1 LILNEIIEKITDEFD
16 NSDIFFGHGA
26 LSAIDEAV
34 WLVSSV
40 LKIKFKD
47 INKHLNTTVSNED
60 ANKINLIKTMR
71 IEQRMPLAYL
81 LNEAWLKDVEFYID
95 ERALI
100 PRSLIADLIEDDFYP
115 WIESI
120 HNINSVLD
128 LCCGSGCLGILL
140 AKSYPHLYVDL
151 IDISQHALEVARIN
165 IEKHNLQKRVAAI
178 QSNLFE
184 RCQKKYDLIV
194 TNPPYVN
201 ASAMTKL
208 PIEYQKEPQL
218 ALASGEDGLDLT
230 RLIIKNA
237 KKYLNDNGKIFIEIG
252 HNRDVVDEV
261 FKDLNLWW
269 VDTESGS
276 DYIFMLEKNDLP

>member
-1 LILNEIIEKITDEFD
+1 MILNEIIEKITDEFD

-47 INKHLNTTVSNED
+47 INKHLNTKVSNED

-120 HNINSVLD
+120 DNINSVLD

-140 AKSYPHLYVDL
+140 AKSYPHLDVDL

-184 RCQKKYDLIV
+184 HCQKKYDLIV

-201 ASAMTKL
+201 ANAMTKL
-208 PIEYQKEPQL
+208 PSEYQKEPQL

-230 RLIIKNA
+230 RIIIKNA

-261 FKDLNLWW
+261 FRDLNLWW

>member
-1 LILNEIIEKITDEFD
+1 MILNEIIEKITDEFD

-47 INKHLNTTVSNED
+47 INKHLNNTVSNED

-120 HNINSVLD
+120 DNINSVLD

-140 AKSYPHLYVDL
+140 AKSYPHLDVDL

-184 RCQKKYDLIV
+184 HCQKKYDLIV

-201 ASAMTKL
+201 ANAMTKL
-208 PIEYQKEPQL
+208 PSEYQKEPQL

-230 RLIIKNA
+230 RIIIKNA
-237 KKYLNDNGKIFIEIG
+237 KKYLNDSGKIFIEIG

-261 FKDLNLWW
+261 FRDLNLWW

>member
-47 INKHLNTTVSNED
+47 INKHLNNTVSDED

-71 IEQRMPLAYL
+71 IEQRIPLAYL

-140 AKSYPHLYVDL
+140 AKSYPHLDVDL

-184 RCQKKYDLIV
+184 HCQKKYDLIV

-201 ASAMTKL
+201 ANAMTKL
-208 PIEYQKEPQL
+208 PSEYQKEPQL

-230 RLIIKNA
+230 RIIIKNA

-261 FKDLNLWW
+261 FRDLNLWW

>member
-1 LILNEIIEKITDEFD
+1 MILNEIIEKITDEFD

-47 INKHLNTTVSNED
+47 INKHLNNTVSDKD

-71 IEQRMPLAYL
+71 IEQRIPLAYL

-140 AKSYPHLYVDL
+140 AKSYSQLDVDL

-184 RCQKKYDLIV
+184 HCQKKYDLIV

-201 ASAMTKL
+201 ANAMNKL
-208 PIEYQKEPQL
+208 PSEYQKEPQL

-230 RLIIKNA
+230 RIIIKNA
-237 KKYLNDNGKIFIEIG
+237 KKYLNDSGKIFIEIG

-261 FKDLNLWW
+261 FRDLNLWW

>member
-1 LILNEIIEKITDEFD
+1 MILNEIIEKITDEFD

-47 INKHLNTTVSNED
+47 INKHLNNTVSNED

-120 HNINSVLD
+120 DNINSVLD

-140 AKSYPHLYVDL
+140 AKSYPHLDVDL

-184 RCQKKYDLIV
+184 HCQKKYDLIV

-201 ASAMTKL
+201 ANAMTKL
-208 PIEYQKEPQL
+208 PSEYQKEPQL

-230 RLIIKNA
+230 RIIIKNA
-237 KKYLNDNGKIFIEIG
+237 KNYLNDNGKIFIEIG

-261 FKDLNLWW
+261 FRDLNLWW

>member
-1 LILNEIIEKITDEFD
+1 MILNEIIEKITDEFD

-47 INKHLNTTVSNED
+47 INKHLNNTVSDED

-120 HNINSVLD
+120 DNINSVLD

-140 AKSYPHLYVDL
+140 AKSYPHLDVDL

-184 RCQKKYDLIV
+184 HCQKKYDLIV

-201 ASAMTKL
+201 ANAMTKL
-208 PIEYQKEPQL
+208 PSEYQKEPQL

-230 RLIIKNA
+230 RIIIKNA
-237 KKYLNDNGKIFIEIG
+237 KNYLNDNGKIFIEIG

-261 FKDLNLWW
+261 FRDLNLWW

>member
-1 LILNEIIEKITDEFD
+1 MILNEIIEKITDEFD

-47 INKHLNTTVSNED
+47 INKHLNNTVSNED

-71 IEQRMPLAYL
+71 IEQRIPLAYL

-120 HNINSVLD
+120 DNINSVLD

-140 AKSYPHLYVDL
+140 AKSYPHLDVDL

-184 RCQKKYDLIV
+184 HCQKKYDLIV

-201 ASAMTKL
+201 ANAMTKL
-208 PIEYQKEPQL
+208 PSEYQKEPQL

-230 RLIIKNA
+230 RIIIKNA
-237 KKYLNDNGKIFIEIG
+237 KNYLNDNGKIFIEIG

-261 FKDLNLWW
+261 FRDLNLWW